1 MESPAVLLCA
11 DGIVDLDAA
20 PERGSEP
27 PRPHDRRT
35 LLRATAA
42 LAFGTLSGLL
52 LPGGA
57 GHTSARAAA
66 PLEAR
71 PFDEVAEGIF
81 VRFGVHEEV
90 TAANCGA
97 IANIGFIV
105 GDDSVAVIDS
115 GTTHRQGMAL
125 REAVAAVTDKP
136 ISHLFA
142 THVHFD
148 HCFGHSAFAD
158 LDLRS
163 IGHKNLPRALAERG
177 PFYSEM
183 LARICPDAAGTR
195 VVPPNET
202 VDDTLE
208 VDLGNRPLSIKAWP
222 TAHTNTDLTV
232 FDEKTATL
240 WSGDLIFAERLPT
253 LDGSINGW
261 LEVLDELLPDDVARV
276 VPGHGPVS
284 DGRAALAAERRY
296 LEALRDA
303 VRQAIAEGLD
313 IPDTLA
319 RIGSENP
326 MQWLVFEHNH
336 GRNIV
341 SAYKELEW
349 E

>member
-1 MESPAVLLCA
+1 MEDPPVHLRA
-11 DGIVDLDAA
+11 DGLDHLA
-20 PERGSEP
+20 PAPHLPAGRCP
-27 PRPHDRRT
+27 PHDRRS
-35 LLRATAA
+35 LLRGATAA
-42 LAFGTLSGLL
+42 LALGTLAGLL
-52 LPGGA
+52 PPAATASALAALSPDALPVK
-57 GHTSARAAA
+57 
-66 PLEAR
+66 
-71 PFDEVAEGIF
+71 EVAEGIF
-81 VRFGVHEEV
+81 VRFGLHEEV

-115 GTTHRQGMAL
+115 GTTRRQGLAL
-125 REAVAAVTDKP
+125 RKAVAAVTDKP

-148 HCFGHSAFAD
+148 HCFGHSAFTD
-158 LDLRS
+158 LALRS
-163 IGHKNLPRALAERG
+163 IGHRNLPRALAERG

-183 LARICPDAAGTR
+183 LAETCPDFAGTE

-202 VDDTLE
+202 VDGELE
-208 VDLGNRPLSIKAWP
+208 VDLGNRPLRVKAWP

-232 FDEKTATL
+232 FDKKTATL

-261 LEVLDELLPDDVARV
+261 LKVLDDLLPPAVQRV

-296 LEALRDA
+296 LETLRDA

-313 IPDTLA
+313 IPATLA
-319 RIGSENP
+319 RIGDDNP
-326 MQWLVFEHNH
+326 QQWQVFDNNH

-341 SAYKELEW
+341 SAYTELEW